1 MRGSTGHS
9 IPVLFSLLIG
19 FFSSVSL
26 ASITPQN
33 PFAAGVDHSEPVTYN
48 NPVLPGFYSD
58 PSVVKVGD
66 FFYMVSSTFEYFPAI
81 PVFRSRDLVNW
92 QQIGHVVTRPEQL
105 PRGVNIFAVTLRYH
119 DGQFY
124 IITTNVGHG
133 GNFLMTASD
142 PAGEWSEPVWLDIP
156 GIDPDLFFDEDGKVY
171 VVNSEFHLY
180 EINPQTGA
188 IINDAGA
195 IWATTGGRYAEAPHI
210 YKKDG
215 WYYLMAA
222 EGGTEEAHSVTIAR
236 SHNIAGPYYSNPAN
250 PILTHVNRAG
260 QQNPIQGLGHGDMVK
275 ADDGSWWMLFHG
287 YRSLVPGGVHH
298 TLGRETCLAPVNWPK
313 FGWPQVNGNGT
324 ITPQMRVPTL
334 PLSPFP
340 PAPAEVTFS
349 KPLGLE
355 CNTVQAPLAEAFHHD
370 PAAGT
375 LTITGSE
382 YELGNVHQKGVSFIG
397 RRLQHPAFYAS
408 TVMDFMPQ
416 SDNEKAGLT
425 LLNNGTHFDLNV
437 VNKQR
442 SRYVQAEF
450 MFGGITYT
458 SEAFRLAPG
467 KVTLIVESEG
477 DSFTFSFQQGNSIQ
491 EVETVSARYLSSETV
506 GGFTGTYVG
515 LYATGSGKASLSK
528 ATYHSFLY
536 QQM

>member
-1 MRGSTGHS
+1 MSPTAP
-9 IPVLFSLLIG
+9 ILFVLLMSCFCG
-19 FFSSVSL
+19 
-26 ASITPQN
+26 ASIAAITPGN
-33 PFAAGVDHSEPVTYN
+33 PFAAGVDHSEPVTFN

-105 PRGVNIFAVTLRYH
+105 PSGVNIFAVTLRFH
-119 DGQFY
+119 DGLFY
-124 IITTNVGHG
+124 IITTNVGYG
-133 GNFLMTASD
+133 GNFIMTATD
-142 PAGEWSEPVWLDIP
+142 PAGQWSKPVWLDIP
-156 GIDPDLFFDEDGKVY
+156 GIDPDLFFDDDGKVY
-171 VVNSEFHLY
+171 VANSEFHLY
-180 EINPQTGA
+180 EINPHTGEV
-188 IINDAGA
+188 INDAGA

-236 SHNIAGPYYSNPAN
+236 SHDIAGPYYSNPAN

-260 QQNPIQGLGHGDMVK
+260 QQNPIQGLGHGDMVQ

-298 TLGRETCLAPVNWPK
+298 TLGRETSLAPVDWPK
-313 FGWPQVNGNGT
+313 YGWPQVNGNGT

-334 PLSPFP
+334 PLSPL
-340 PAPAEVTFS
+340 PAASADVTFS
-349 KPLGLE
+349 QPLGFE
-355 CNTVQAPLAEAFHHD
+355 WNTVQAPRADAVHHD
-370 PAAGT
+370 PATGT
-375 LTITGSE
+375 LTLTGSA
-382 YELGNVHQKGVSFIG
+382 YELGNAHQQGVSFIG
-397 RRLQHPAFYAS
+397 RRVQHPAFYAS

-416 SDNEKAGLT
+416 GDNEKAGLT
-425 LLNNGTHFDLNV
+425 LMNNGTHFDLNV
-437 VNKQR
+437 VNKQGH
-442 SRYVQAEF
+442 RYVQAEF

-467 KVTLIVESEG
+467 KVTLIVESKGE
-477 DSFTFSFQQGNSIQ
+477 SFTFSFQQGEVKQ
-491 EVETVSARYLSSETV
+491 AVETVSARYLSSETV
-506 GGFTGTYVG
+506 GGFSGTYVG
-515 LYATGSGKASLSK
+515 MYATGSGKASLSK
-528 ATYHSFLY
+528 ATYHSFKY
-536 QQM
+536 KQM